1 MADALGLAEPVA
13 VTLVRRGYRTPEQ
26 AREFLEGSE
35 AHDPLEFRSM
45 AEIVWR
51 LRRACEKSSRITVHG
66 DYDVDGVCSTTI
78 LVRALRELGGSVDWF
93 IPDRASD
100 GYGLT
105 LGTVAAL
112 AERGTELI
120 LTADCG
126 IACAEEVE
134 AAKEA
139 GIEVI
144 VTDHHS
150 PPERLPDC
158 PILHPVVSGY
168 PFTELCAT
176 AVAYKLSERLRREG
190 GLEECLADRQLVALA
205 TVADMVPL
213 VGENRRLVRE
223 GIAEARRGACLGLR
237 ALIAVSHTD
246 ATRLDAGDL
255 GFRIAP
261 RINAAGRLYR
271 ADAGVELMLTGDGA
285 RAAQIAAE
293 LDRANFER
301 RAVERQALDAAE
313 LALAK
318 LAPGL
323 RDAPG
328 IVLAGQ
334 GWHPGVIGIVA
345 SRLVERHAKPVI
357 LIALDGEVGRG
368 SGRGI
373 PGFDLVAGLAACEGH
388 LIRFGGHAAAAGL
401 EIEAAAVEEF
411 RGAFLA
417 HARESIDPESL
428 VRSERIDAFAGVGAE
443 GIGIDLAEQLER
455 LGPFGSGNPEPR
467 LLVPAAR
474 VREVRPMGESGD
486 HVRFQLESGA
496 GRALG
501 VAFNAAAEVRALEG
515 GRADLAVR
523 LEVDRWNGAVQP
535 RVVLGHS
542 HPLPD
547 PEPLAEHAQGCESPA
562 GAEEWWRRF
571 EAELTAPLD
580 WPAPALCDALDSA
593 RAGSQREPVDRR
605 GGATLAAIAELASS
619 GERVLALCAD
629 AARRRGLVELA
640 GFGGELELADWASI
654 ARAPAALQRFE
665 HLVLVEPPPFEH
677 LDRLVAAAARREG
690 EEGATPLRRGY
701 LHLAWGEAEL
711 DLAERLLEREWS

>member
-345 SRLVERHAKPVI
+345 SRLVERHAKPVV

-605 GGATLAAIAELASS
+605 G
-619 GERVLALCAD
+619 
-629 AARRRGLVELA
+629 
-640 GFGGELELADWASI
+640 
-654 ARAPAALQRFE
+654 
-665 HLVLVEPPPFEH
+665 
-677 LDRLVAAAARREG
+677 
-690 EEGATPLRRGY
+690 
-701 LHLAWGEAEL
+701 
-711 DLAERLLEREWS
+711 